1 MCIIE
6 RERER
11 VTKIFF
17 SQSLNYQQIY
27 QQIQGI
33 YEKKI
38 KHQLLQQ
45 FLFSSS
51 IKVKNKATVCITTQ
65 FCAHSQSY
73 CPLNA
78 IHPTELAAICTVL
91 VCPMNQKKESINTAP
106 VLCVINEYRVLYSEF
121 TLSVSFSGVGQC
133 FLCSN
138 VSEIKDTLQFY
149 IIFKYIVNLYMLII
163 FNYVSNLVKK

>member
-6 RERER
+6 RERVWER
-11 VTKIFF
+11 EKDFFFTKSKLLANISTNSRHYSNFF
-17 SQSLNYQQIY
+17 SVHQS
-27 QQIQGI
+27 
-33 YEKKI
+33 KWKI
-38 KHQLLQQ
+38 RQQ
-45 FLFSSS
+45 FALQLNFVHTLRV
-51 IKVKNKATVCITTQ
+51 IALWMQ
-65 FCAHSQSY
+65 FILQ
-73 CPLNA
+73 
-78 IHPTELAAICTVL
+78 ELAAICTVL

-163 FNYVSNLVKK
+163 FNYVSNLVKT